1 MGPLTV
7 CEIDVPF
14 HLSLAATSRHE
25 IARVNHRKRFSPP
38 VDKTGI
44 MERWLAESRLWMAA
58 PNRIFVLSN
67 SRSRAPSSHFME
79 RYEKICRMGEGSYG
93 VVYKCRNRETGQI
106 VAIKKFVE
114 SEEDPLIKKIALREI
129 RMLKQLKHPNLVN
142 LIEVFRRKK
151 KLHLVFEY
159 CDLTVLNEL
168 EKHPRGVPEVL
179 TKRIIWQT
187 LQAVG
192 YCHAHNCIHRDVKP
206 ENILLTKEGVVKLC
220 DFGFA
225 RLLNPGENY
234 TDYVATR
241 WYRAPEL
248 LVGDTQYGPGVDV
261 WAIGCVFAELVR
273 GEALWPGKSDVDQL
287 FLIRKTLGD
296 LIPRHMKVFKNNE
309 FFAGLS
315 IPEPDVR
322 ESIESKMPRDFSID
336 GMDFLKKC
344 LDRDPSKRYTCDQ
357 LLRHP
362 YFANFNFRLP
372 ESELEEY
379 ERLRRLRSRSRY
391 AGGGGHMLPQLPG
404 PGAGIGVASSLN
416 YVGGGGGGGGGYST
430 SNTSNNSSNNF
441 IGNSPPSMQISQAPR
456 MVRRYDHLPSI

>member
-1 MGPLTV
+1 
-7 CEIDVPF
+7 
-14 HLSLAATSRHE
+14 
-25 IARVNHRKRFSPP
+25 
-38 VDKTGI
+38 
-44 MERWLAESRLWMAA
+44 
-58 PNRIFVLSN
+58 
-67 SRSRAPSSHFME
+67 ME

-151 KLHLVFEY
+151 KLHLVFEF

-168 EKHPRGVPEVL
+168 EKHPRGVPEIL
-179 TKRIIWQT
+179 TKRITWQ
-187 LQAVG
+187 LIQAVG
-192 YCHAHNCIHRDVKP
+192 YCHTHSCIHRDVKP
-206 ENILLTKEGVVKLC
+206 ENILLTKDGVIKLC

-296 LIPRHMKVFKNNE
+296 LVPRHMKVFKNNE

-315 IPEPDVR
+315 IPEPEVR
-322 ESIESKMPRDFSID
+322 ESIDSKMPRDFSTE

-344 LDRDPSKRYTCDQ
+344 LDKDPSKRYTCDQ

-372 ESELEEY
+372 DCELEEY
-379 ERLRRLRSRSRY
+379 ERLRRLRSRSRNSQLQTNV
-391 AGGGGHMLPQLPG
+391 LPQLPG
-404 PGAGIGVASSLN
+404 GFPSQMSSMQRGSYN
-416 YVGGGGGGGGGYST
+416 MSSVFGG
-430 SNTSNNSSNNF
+430 
-441 IGNSPPSMQISQAPR
+441 SPPAMQISQAPR
-456 MVRRYDHLPSI
+456 MTRRFDHLPSI